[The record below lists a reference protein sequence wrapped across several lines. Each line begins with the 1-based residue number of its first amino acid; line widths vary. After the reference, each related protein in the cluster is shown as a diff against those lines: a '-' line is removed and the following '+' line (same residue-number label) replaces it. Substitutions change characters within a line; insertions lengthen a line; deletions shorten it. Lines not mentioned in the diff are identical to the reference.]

1 MRAFSHAGVM
11 HGELPGSR
19 YSHSAAVTASF
30 RCLGQRNH
38 IDRNLRMGPRA
49 GNMQTH
55 TAR

>member
-1 MRAFSHAGVM
+1 MFSDAGVM

-38 IDRNLRMGPRA
+38 IDTSLRMGPRV